1 MPSASRGAD
10 RGSAETARQDYD
22 RAVADQGAQQRHFS
36 DSDLPSL
43 SMEALEIYNRT
54 KEKFGD
60 RILEIVDKKLDP
72 WMVVDP
78 AALVEVCQYLKN
90 DPATAFDCLS
100 NESGVDYK
108 DRIEVVYHLF
118 SYQHRHQ
125 VVLKVKLP
133 RENPVVTTLE
143 NVWKSA
149 NWMERE
155 IYDLLGVNFE
165 GHSDMRRIL
174 MPEDWIGYP
183 LRKDFV
189 EPAEYHGI
197 STVRE
202 SPIVR
207 LDTKKK

>member
-1 MPSASRGAD
+1 
-10 RGSAETARQDYD
+10 
-22 RAVADQGAQQRHFS
+22 
-36 DSDLPSL
+36 
-43 SMEALEIYNRT
+43 MESLEIYNRA

-60 RILEIVDKKLDP
+60 RILEIVDKKPDP
-72 WMVVDP
+72 FMVVDP
-78 AALVEVCQYLKN
+78 SALVEICQYLM
-90 DPATAFDCLS
+90 DDSATAFDCLS

-118 SYQHRHQ
+118 SYQNRHQ

-133 RENPVVTTLE
+133 RNGPTVPTLE
-143 NVWKSA
+143 SVWKSA

-155 IYDLLGVNFE
+155 IYDLLGVTFE

-174 MPEDWIGYP
+174 MPEDWVGHP

-189 EPAEYHGI
+189 EPQEYHGI

-202 SPIVR
+202 SPIIR
-207 LDTKKK
+207 LK

>member
-1 MPSASRGAD
+1 MESL
-10 RGSAETARQDYD
+10 ET
-22 RAVADQGAQQRHFS
+22 
-36 DSDLPSL
+36 
-43 SMEALEIYNRT
+43 YNRA

-60 RILEIVDKKLDP
+60 RILEIVDKKPDP

-78 AALVEVCQYLKN
+78 AALVEVCEYFKG
-90 DPATAFDCLS
+90 DAETAFDCLS

-125 VVLKVKLP
+125 IVLKVKLP
-133 RENPVVTTLE
+133 REDPQVPTLE

-155 IYDLLGVNFE
+155 IYDLLGVNFT
-165 GHSDMRRIL
+165 GHSDMRRLL
-174 MPEDWIGYP
+174 MPEDWIGHP

-189 EPAEYHGI
+189 EPQEYHGI

-202 SPIVR
+202 SPIIR
-207 LDTKKK
+207 LKP

>member
-1 MPSASRGAD
+1 M
-10 RGSAETARQDYD
+10 E
-22 RAVADQGAQQRHFS
+22 
-36 DSDLPSL
+36 SL
-43 SMEALEIYNRT
+43 Q
-54 KEKFGD
+54 
-60 RILEIVDKKLDP
+60 ILERVKTRFGERVLELSDKKPDP
-72 WMVVDP
+72 FVVIDPKAMVEIGRFMKEDP
-78 AALVEVCQYLKN
+78 ELAM
-90 DPATAFDCLS
+90 DCLS

-118 SYQHRHQ
+118 SYSHRHGA
-125 VVLKVKLP
+125 VLKVKLP
-133 RENPVVTTLE
+133 RENPGIETLE
-143 NVWKSA
+143 GVWKSA

-155 IYDLLGVNFE
+155 IFDLLGVNFE

-174 MPEDWIGYP
+174 MPEDWIGHP

-202 SPIVR
+202 SPIIR